1 MRICSLVG
9 VRHGGS
15 ERRSAAL
22 PERIP
27 ELRIMGL
34 DVGDKTIGVAVS
46 DELGVAANPVVVIQR
61 TASLKRD
68 IAEVRR
74 LAEER
79 DVGQIVVGM
88 PLMLDGTVG
97 IQAEK
102 VQAFVEALRRRV
114 RIPVVVWDERLTT
127 VEAERLLMEMDQSRA
142 KRKKIIDKLAAAV
155 MLQSYLD
162 RQSAKVSSEVE
173 GAE

>member
-1 MRICSLVG
+1 M
-9 VRHGGS
+9 
-15 ERRSAAL
+15 
-22 PERIP
+22 
-27 ELRIMGL
+27 RIMGL

-46 DELGVAANPVVVIQR
+46 DELGIIANPVTVIQR
-61 TASLKRD
+61 TASPRKDIGEIRR
-68 IAEVRR
+68 IAEEYGV
-74 LAEER
+74 ER
-79 DVGQIVVGM
+79 IVVGM

-114 RIPVVVWDERLTT
+114 AVPVVTQDERLTT
-127 VEAERLLMEMDQSRA
+127 AEVERVLIEMDQSRA

-155 MLQSYLD
+155 ILQSYLD

-173 GAE
+173 DAE